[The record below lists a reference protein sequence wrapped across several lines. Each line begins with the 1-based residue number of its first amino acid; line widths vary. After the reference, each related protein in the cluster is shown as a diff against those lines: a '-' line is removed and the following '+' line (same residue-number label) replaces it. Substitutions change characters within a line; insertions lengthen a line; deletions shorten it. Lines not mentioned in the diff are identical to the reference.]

1 MLFCSLKMFPPK
13 TPVPVVLITNKTLKN
28 NNTSPC
34 GILITSQSPA
44 DCHSCLR
51 QDRAAL
57 SVSNP
62 SDRIFK
68 GDDSLRSGM
77 LLVVSV
83 ELSTDW

>member
-1 MLFCSLKMFPPK
+1 MELQLYHLF
-13 TPVPVVLITNKTLKN
+13 
-28 NNTSPC
+28 
-34 GILITSQSPA
+34 GILFTKGIPTKKQELSQQLTDV
-44 DCHSCLR
+44 DCHSSLR

-57 SVSNP
+57 IVSNP

-77 LLVVSV
+77 LLDVSV